1 MRANRKWHTTGD
13 RPSGYPNGAD
23 MGRFFV
29 LRVYPGGRYDVS
41 IEPWVTDTD
50 FSNGNG
56 LITPA
61 HFSYWGTGRL
71 VGWQPLPPP
80 ITEDPTDWLSEY
92 RGDDNP
98 DESGVYLCTV
108 TRDNKRFGVKG
119 VYWDSR
125 TARWSTGDLWAE
137 EEVLA
142 WRAYPDVP
150 ADMTRAH
157 PIKTMA
163 MA

>member
-1 MRANRKWHTTGD
+1 MRANKKWHTTGD

-23 MGRFFV
+23 MERLFV

-92 RGDDNP
+92 RGDDKP
-98 DESGVYLCTV
+98 DESGMYLCT
-108 TRDNKRFGVKG
+108 TSRDNRRFDVKE
-119 VYWDSR
+119 VYWDSKQ
-125 TARWSTGDLWAE
+125 ARWSPGNLREGD
-137 EEVLA
+137 EVLA
-142 WRAYPDVP
+142 WRK
-150 ADMTRAH
+150 H
-157 PIKTMA
+157 PRISA
-163 MA
+163 